1 MLVMLK
7 NRCVLLLPILNVVI
21 AQDGQVK
28 INAFLK
34 PLMYICSLFQIRT
47 WQYFLKTK
55 IDFEA
60 TLAGF

>member
-47 WQYFLKTK
+47 
-55 IDFEA
+55 
-60 TLAGF
+60 